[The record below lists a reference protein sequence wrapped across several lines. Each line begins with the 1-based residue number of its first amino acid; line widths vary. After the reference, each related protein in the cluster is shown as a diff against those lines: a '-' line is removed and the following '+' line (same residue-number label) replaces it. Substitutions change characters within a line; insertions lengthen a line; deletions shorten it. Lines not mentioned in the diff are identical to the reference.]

1 MCIRD
6 RPYLYCMSSSSS
18 DFTNSND
25 SGVLKSNLIC
35 IFSIVFYAMGFPA
48 AEFLLDDWD
57 VISIVAARNTL
68 AFILIFFIWILYEG
82 FQEVRVAKWNKGF
95 WIGAIGFG
103 IGSFFVLLLQSI
115 TSPVIAALMVA
126 TMPVAAVTLE
136 IFLDGRKMTRWFL
149 FGIVLVLFGG
159 FIASG
164 ANLKNDSI
172 GLASFLGITGVGL
185 FAWGSRATVKN
196 LPGMSLLGQVAVTTS
211 GMVGSAVFVYF
222 VSSIFFD
229 ITESPSQ
236 ITYEHIGLILIYAC
250 LAIGISQ
257 ILWIKSVA
265 QLGIGLSSFHLN
277 AAPFYVMLMLF
288 LLGNSWI
295 WHQTLGAVIVISGVI
310 IAQRRTANKKAEF
323 FELP

>member
-1 MCIRD
+1 
-6 RPYLYCMSSSSS
+6 MSSSSS

-57 VISIVAARNTL
+57 VISIIAARNTL

-236 ITYEHIGLILIYAC
+236 ITYEHLGLILIYAC

-310 IAQRRTANKKAEF
+310 IAQRRSANKKAEF

>member
-1 MCIRD
+1 
-6 RPYLYCMSSSSS
+6 MSSSSS

-57 VISIVAARNTL
+57 VISIIAARNTL

-236 ITYEHIGLILIYAC
+236 ITYEHLGLILIYAC

-310 IAQRRTANKKAEF
+310 IAQRRTENKKAEF

>member
-1 MCIRD
+1 
-6 RPYLYCMSSSSS
+6 MSSSSS
-18 DFTNSND
+18 NFTNSND
-25 SGVLKSNLIC
+25 SEVLKSNFIC

-48 AEFLLDDWD
+48 AEYLLDDWD
-57 VISIVAARNTL
+57 VVSIIAARNTF

-82 FQEVRVAKWNKGF
+82 FQEVRVAKWIKGF

-236 ITYEHIGLILIYAC
+236 ITYEHLGLILIYAC

-310 IAQRRTANKKAEF
+310 IAQRRSANKKAEF

>member
-1 MCIRD
+1 
-6 RPYLYCMSSSSS
+6 MSSSSS

-288 LLGNSWI
+288 LLGNSWV

-310 IAQRRTANKKAEF
+310 IAQRRSANKKAEF

>member
-1 MCIRD
+1 
-6 RPYLYCMSSSSS
+6 MSSSSS

-82 FQEVRVAKWNKGF
+82 LQEVRVAKWNKGF

>member
-1 MCIRD
+1 
-6 RPYLYCMSSSSS
+6 MSSASS

-25 SGVLKSNLIC
+25 LGVLKSNLIC

-57 VISIVAARNTL
+57 VVSIIAARNTF
-68 AFILIFFIWILYEG
+68 AFVLIFFIWILYEG

-288 LLGNSWI
+288 LLGNSWV

-310 IAQRRTANKKAEF
+310 IAQRRSANKKAEF

>member
-1 MCIRD
+1 
-6 RPYLYCMSSSSS
+6 MSSSSS

-57 VISIVAARNTL
+57 VISIIAARNTL

-310 IAQRRTANKKAEF
+310 IAQRRSANKKAEF

>member
-1 MCIRD
+1 
-6 RPYLYCMSSSSS
+6 MSSSSS

-25 SGVLKSNLIC
+25 LGVLKSNLIC

-57 VISIVAARNTL
+57 VISIIAARNTL

-82 FQEVRVAKWNKGF
+82 FQEVRVAKWIKGF
-95 WIGAIGFG
+95 WIVAIGFG

-126 TMPVAAVTLE
+126 TMPVAAVILE

-222 VSSIFFD
+222 ISSIFFET
-229 ITESPSQ
+229 TESPSQ
-236 ITYEHIGLILIYAC
+236 ITYEHLGLLLIYAC

-265 QLGIGLSSFHLN
+265 KLGIGVSSFHLN

-288 LLGNSWI
+288 FLGDSWI
-295 WHQTLGAVIVISGVI
+295 WHQTIGAIIVIIGVI
-310 IAQRRTANKKAEF
+310 LAQKKLVNKKTEF

>member
-1 MCIRD
+1 
-6 RPYLYCMSSSSS
+6 MSSSSS

-57 VISIVAARNTL
+57 VISIIAARNTL

-288 LLGNSWI
+288 LLGNSWV

-310 IAQRRTANKKAEF
+310 IAQRRSANKKAEF

>member
-1 MCIRD
+1 
-6 RPYLYCMSSSSS
+6 
-18 DFTNSND
+18 
-25 SGVLKSNLIC
+25 
-35 IFSIVFYAMGFPA
+35 MGFPA

>member
-1 MCIRD
+1 
-6 RPYLYCMSSSSS
+6 MSSSSS
-18 DFTNSND
+18 NFTNSND
-25 SGVLKSNLIC
+25 SEGLKSHFIC

-57 VISIVAARNTL
+57 VVSIITARNTF

-82 FQEVRVAKWNKGF
+82 FQEVRVAKWIKGF

-126 TMPVAAVTLE
+126 TMPVAAVILE

-222 VSSIFFD
+222 ISSIFFET
-229 ITESPSQ
+229 TESPSQ
-236 ITYEHIGLILIYAC
+236 ITYEHLGLLLIYAC

-265 QLGIGLSSFHLN
+265 KLGIGVSSFHLN

-288 LLGNSWI
+288 FLGDSWI
-295 WHQTLGAVIVISGVI
+295 WHQTIGAIIVIIGVI
-310 IAQRRTANKKAEF
+310 LAQKKLVNKKTEF

>member
-1 MCIRD
+1 
-6 RPYLYCMSSSSS
+6 MSSSSS

-57 VISIVAARNTL
+57 VVSIIAARNTF
-68 AFILIFFIWILYEG
+68 AFVLIFFIWILYEG

-236 ITYEHIGLILIYAC
+236 ITYEHLGLILIYAC

-288 LLGNSWI
+288 LLGNSWV

-310 IAQRRTANKKAEF
+310 IAQRRSANKKAEF

>member
-1 MCIRD
+1 
-6 RPYLYCMSSSSS
+6 MSSSSS

-57 VISIVAARNTL
+57 VVSIIAARNTF
-68 AFILIFFIWILYEG
+68 AFVLIFFIWILYEG

-222 VSSIFFD
+222 ISSIFFET
-229 ITESPSQ
+229 TESPSQ
-236 ITYEHIGLILIYAC
+236 ITYEHLGLILIYAC

-288 LLGNSWI
+288 LLGNSWV

-310 IAQRRTANKKAEF
+310 IAQRRSANKKAEF

>member
-1 MCIRD
+1 
-6 RPYLYCMSSSSS
+6 MSSSSS

-57 VISIVAARNTL
+57 VVSIIAARNTF
-68 AFILIFFIWILYEG
+68 AFVLIFFIWILYEG

-222 VSSIFFD
+222 ISSIFFET
-229 ITESPSQ
+229 TESPFQ
-236 ITYEHIGLILIYAC
+236 ITYEHLGLLLIYAC

-265 QLGIGLSSFHLN
+265 KLGIGVSSFHLN

-288 LLGNSWI
+288 FLGDSWI
-295 WHQTLGAVIVISGVI
+295 WHQTIGAIIVIIGVI
-310 IAQRRTANKKAEF
+310 LAQKKLVNKKTEF

>member
-1 MCIRD
+1 
-6 RPYLYCMSSSSS
+6 MSSSSS

-57 VISIVAARNTL
+57 VISIIAARNTL

-236 ITYEHIGLILIYAC
+236 VTYEHIGLILIYAC

>member
-1 MCIRD
+1 
-6 RPYLYCMSSSSS
+6 
-18 DFTNSND
+18 
-25 SGVLKSNLIC
+25 
-35 IFSIVFYAMGFPA
+35 
-48 AEFLLDDWD
+48 
-57 VISIVAARNTL
+57 
-68 AFILIFFIWILYEG
+68 
-82 FQEVRVAKWNKGF
+82 
-95 WIGAIGFG
+95 
-103 IGSFFVLLLQSI
+103 
-115 TSPVIAALMVA
+115 MVA
-126 TMPVAAVTLE
+126 TMPVAAVILE
-136 IFLDGRKMTRWFL
+136 IFLDGRKLTRWFL

-222 VSSIFFD
+222 ISSIFFET
-229 ITESPSQ
+229 TESPSQ
-236 ITYEHIGLILIYAC
+236 ITYEHLGLLLIYAC

-265 QLGIGLSSFHLN
+265 KLGIGVSSFHLN

-288 LLGNSWI
+288 FLGDSWI
-295 WHQTLGAVIVISGVI
+295 WHQTIGAIIVIIGVI
-310 IAQRRTANKKAEF
+310 LAQKKLVNKKTEF

>member
-1 MCIRD
+1 
-6 RPYLYCMSSSSS
+6 MSSSSS

-57 VISIVAARNTL
+57 VISIIAARNTL

-222 VSSIFFD
+222 ISSIFFD

>member
-1 MCIRD
+1 
-6 RPYLYCMSSSSS
+6 MSSSSS
-18 DFTNSND
+18 NFTNSND
-25 SGVLKSNLIC
+25 SEVLKSNFIC

-57 VISIVAARNTL
+57 VVSIIAARNTF

-82 FQEVRVAKWNKGF
+82 FQEVRVAKWIKGF

-126 TMPVAAVTLE
+126 TMPVAAVILE

-222 VSSIFFD
+222 ISSIFFET
-229 ITESPSQ
+229 TESPSQ
-236 ITYEHIGLILIYAC
+236 ITYEHLGLLLIYAC

-265 QLGIGLSSFHLN
+265 KLGIGVSSFHLN

-288 LLGNSWI
+288 FLGDSWI
-295 WHQTLGAVIVISGVI
+295 WHQTIGAIIVIIGVI
-310 IAQRRTANKKAEF
+310 LAQKKLVNKKTEF

>member
-1 MCIRD
+1 
-6 RPYLYCMSSSSS
+6 MSSSSS

-82 FQEVRVAKWNKGF
+82 FQEVRIAKWNKGF

-172 GLASFLGITGVGL
+172 GLASFFGITGVGL

-222 VSSIFFD
+222 ISSIFFET
-229 ITESPSQ
+229 TESPSQ
-236 ITYEHIGLILIYAC
+236 ITYEHLGLLLIYAC

-265 QLGIGLSSFHLN
+265 KLGIGVSSFHLN

-288 LLGNSWI
+288 FLGDSWI
-295 WHQTLGAVIVISGVI
+295 WHQTIGAIIVIIGVI
-310 IAQRRTANKKAEF
+310 LAQKKLVNKKTEF

>member
-1 MCIRD
+1 
-6 RPYLYCMSSSSS
+6 MSSSSS

-25 SGVLKSNLIC
+25 LGVLKSNLIC

-57 VISIVAARNTL
+57 VVSIIAARNTF

-236 ITYEHIGLILIYAC
+236 ITYEHLGLILIYAC

-288 LLGNSWI
+288 LLGNSWV

>member
-1 MCIRD
+1 
-6 RPYLYCMSSSSS
+6 MSSSSS
-18 DFTNSND
+18 NFTNSND
-25 SGVLKSNLIC
+25 SEVLKSNFIC

-57 VISIVAARNTL
+57 VVSIIAARNTF

-82 FQEVRVAKWNKGF
+82 FQEVRVAKWIKGF

-126 TMPVAAVTLE
+126 TMPVAAVILE
-136 IFLDGRKMTRWFL
+136 IFLDGRKLTRWFL

-222 VSSIFFD
+222 ISSIFFET
-229 ITESPSQ
+229 TESPSQ
-236 ITYEHIGLILIYAC
+236 ITYEHLGLLLI
-250 LAIGISQ
+250 
-257 ILWIKSVA
+257 
-265 QLGIGLSSFHLN
+265 
-277 AAPFYVMLMLF
+277 
-288 LLGNSWI
+288 
-295 WHQTLGAVIVISGVI
+295 
-310 IAQRRTANKKAEF
+310 
-323 FELP
+323 

>member
-1 MCIRD
+1 
-6 RPYLYCMSSSSS
+6 MSSSSS
-18 DFTNSND
+18 NFTNSND
-25 SGVLKSNLIC
+25 SEVLKSNFIC

-57 VISIVAARNTL
+57 VVSIIAARNTF

-82 FQEVRVAKWNKGF
+82 FQEVRVAKWIKGF

-126 TMPVAAVTLE
+126 TMPVAAVILE
-136 IFLDGRKMTRWFL
+136 IFLDGRKLTRWFL

-222 VSSIFFD
+222 ISSIFFET
-229 ITESPSQ
+229 TESPSQ
-236 ITYEHIGLILIYAC
+236 ITYEHLGLLLIYAC

-265 QLGIGLSSFHLN
+265 KLGIGVSSFHLN

-288 LLGNSWI
+288 FLGDSWI
-295 WHQTLGAVIVISGVI
+295 WHQTIGATIVIIGVI
-310 IAQRRTANKKAEF
+310 LAQKKLVNKKTEF

>member
-1 MCIRD
+1 
-6 RPYLYCMSSSSS
+6 MSSSSS

-57 VISIVAARNTL
+57 VISIVAALNTL

>member
-1 MCIRD
+1 
-6 RPYLYCMSSSSS
+6 MSSSSS

-82 FQEVRVAKWNKGF
+82 FQEVRVAKWIKGF

-236 ITYEHIGLILIYAC
+236 ITYEHLGLILIYAC

-310 IAQRRTANKKAEF
+310 IAQRRTAKKKAEF

>member
-1 MCIRD
+1 
-6 RPYLYCMSSSSS
+6 
-18 DFTNSND
+18 
-25 SGVLKSNLIC
+25 
-35 IFSIVFYAMGFPA
+35 MGFPA
-48 AEFLLDDWD
+48 AEFLLVDWD
-57 VISIVAARNTL
+57 VVSIIAARNTF

-82 FQEVRVAKWNKGF
+82 FQEVRVAKWIKGF

-126 TMPVAAVTLE
+126 TMPVAAVILE

-222 VSSIFFD
+222 ISSIFFET
-229 ITESPSQ
+229 TESPSQ
-236 ITYEHIGLILIYAC
+236 ITYEHLGLLLIYAC

-265 QLGIGLSSFHLN
+265 KLGIGVSSFHLN

-288 LLGNSWI
+288 FLGDSWI
-295 WHQTLGAVIVISGVI
+295 WHQTIGAIIVIIGVI
-310 IAQRRTANKKAEF
+310 LAQKKLVNKKTEF

>member
-1 MCIRD
+1 
-6 RPYLYCMSSSSS
+6 MSSSSS

-57 VISIVAARNTL
+57 VVSIIAARNTF
-68 AFILIFFIWILYEG
+68 AFVLIFFIWILYEG

-236 ITYEHIGLILIYAC
+236 IRYEHLGLILIYAC

-288 LLGNSWI
+288 LLGNSWV

-310 IAQRRTANKKAEF
+310 IAQRRSANKKAEF

>member
-1 MCIRD
+1 
-6 RPYLYCMSSSSS
+6 MSSSSS

-57 VISIVAARNTL
+57 VISIIAARNTL

-236 ITYEHIGLILIYAC
+236 IRYEHLGLILIYAC

>member
-1 MCIRD
+1 
-6 RPYLYCMSSSSS
+6 MSSSSS

-236 ITYEHIGLILIYAC
+236 ITYEHLGLILIYAC